1 MMHAYLLALLPALAA
16 PQEAARDLSPQFE
29 LDPRL
34 EARLWAESPQLYNPT
49 AIDVDARGRI
59 WVAEAVNYRQWGGR
73 NPGRHFDAGDRIVI
87 LEDKDGDGYAESSK
101 VFAQEKGLVSPLG
114 ICVIDH
120 RVLVSCSPDAILYTD
135 TDGDDVPDQREV
147 FLGGFGGHNHDHGLH
162 SFVVGPDGEWYF
174 NTGNAG
180 PHLVTDKSGWNL
192 RSGSLY
198 RDGGEFAA
206 DNRPGLISDD
216 NRVYVGGLALRVGS
230 NGSPLRV
237 LAHNFRNNYEIALD
251 SFGNFFQSD
260 NDDDGNQGCRTLW
273 VMEGGNYG
281 YFSADGSR
289 YWNSDRRPG
298 QSTPSAHWHQEDP
311 GVLPAGC
318 INGAGG
324 PTGVAVYENGLLPS
338 EFRGRVLNCDAG
350 RNVVYAHRPVA
361 AGSGWNLESGQLI
374 AARLGTGNE
383 RERWFRPSDVCVG
396 TDGAV
401 YVADWYDPGVG
412 GHAAGD
418 REAYGRILRIAPKG
432 DASRAPKLDLE
443 SVPGALQALASPA
456 VQVRGQA
463 RARLVREGAPALPAL
478 RAWMQGK
485 DPVLTARGIW
495 IAAVLS
501 PEGLQA
507 ALEYFRHPN
516 SDLRVTALRA
526 WRLVYELSRRTQS
539 EAPARL
545 FEQPD
550 KLEERH
556 PMVLRELALALRW
569 NIDKSGRWRAFHGLD
584 VRQLLDR
591 WDGRDPWMLEALA
604 QAYNELPEMF
614 YTQRS
619 TEEQDPL
626 RWTDRTA
633 RLAWRIRPP
642 ELVTDFLKRALEPS
656 LSREQ
661 RNLAIESLAFL
672 KTRAAAE
679 AMLTIAL
686 GGPEDL
692 RPLARWW
699 VQQRATND
707 WSEYNLAEQLK
718 PRGGGDAKR
727 VWASGRLREGV
738 QSFEIDVRGASR
750 LHLLALAGGNN
761 SCDWVDWL
769 DLAVLDESRQP
780 LDFPL
785 GGFESASSEWGSVQ
799 VGKNCNGGPLR
810 VGEQRY
816 TVGVGTHAES
826 RIVYAL
832 PKGAVSFV
840 GLVGM
845 DLGGTS
851 QRNGDGV
858 EFEIL
863 LEKPVDRAAEKARE
877 ELLTRSDADPAAIE
891 AAARHFAAS
900 SEGGMLL
907 VRMAQEGSLSDA
919 GRRAVAAAIDACPDL
934 AVRALARGHFPA
946 PSAEAAG
953 VDRKAQIL
961 RLHGDARSGQ
971 RLFFGERARCYSC
984 HRFYE
989 RGAEIGPDLSTVAL
1003 KYGAGELLES
1013 ILNPSAA
1020 IAFGYDAW
1028 MVETGDGQLFTGFVS
1043 SDNGR
1048 HLVLKDTTG
1057 RLEVIPSETIE
1068 SRTKQKLS
1076 VMPDNAAM
1084 GLSEQELADLLEFL
1098 RSNPRVP
1105 GRRLSEQALFNG
1117 QDFRGWTF
1125 HSDTPGAKLEDV
1137 FSIENSVLVCKGNP
1151 IGYLRTTEDYTN
1163 FELSLE
1169 WRHDPRFPPGN
1180 SGVLMR
1186 MQGPDKVWP
1195 RSIEAQLQHR
1205 NAGDIWNI
1213 DEFPM
1218 QTEASRTE
1226 GRWTGKAL
1234 PCNERKLGEWN
1245 RYDISLDGGELRLYV
1260 NGELQNSASWCEELP
1275 GKICLQSEGALIQFR
1290 DIRIRRIERD

>member
-1 MMHAYLLALLPALAA
+1 MIHGYLLVMLPALCA
-16 PQEAARDLSPQFE
+16 PQGTAQDLSAQFE
-29 LDPRL
+29 LDARL
-34 EARLWAESPQLYNPT
+34 EARLWAESPQLFNPT

-59 WVAEAVNYRQWGGR
+59 WVAEAVNYRQWNGR
-73 NPGRHFDAGDRIVI
+73 NPGKHFDEGDRIVI
-87 LEDKDGDGYAESSK
+87 LEDKDGDGFAESSK

-114 ICVIDH
+114 ICVIDN
-120 RVLVSCSPDAILYTD
+120 RVLVSCSPNAILYTD
-135 TDGDDVPDQREV
+135 TDGDDVPDKREV
-147 FLGGFGGHNHDHGLH
+147 FLSGFGGPNHDHGLH

-180 PHLVTDKSGWNL
+180 PHLVQDASGWNL

-198 RDGGEFAA
+198 RDGGELAA
-206 DNRPGLISDD
+206 DNRPGLVSDD

-237 LAHNFRNNYEIALD
+237 LAHNFRNNYELALD
-251 SFGNFFQSD
+251 SYGNCFQSD
-260 NDDDGNQGCRTLW
+260 NDDDGNQGCRTMW

-298 QSTPSAHWHQEDP
+298 QSVPSAHWHQEDP

-324 PTGVAVYENGLLPS
+324 PTGVAVYENGLLPAD
-338 EFRGRVLNCDAG
+338 FNGLVLNCDAG
-350 RNVVYAHRPVA
+350 RNVVYAHRPKA
-361 AGSGWNLESGQLI
+361 NGAGWDMQSGALI
-374 AARLGTGNE
+374 AARMGTGNE

-418 REAYGRILRIAPKG
+418 REAYGRILRVAPKG
-432 DASRAPKLDLE
+432 DRTRAPALNTATLE
-443 SVPGALQALASPA
+443 GALAALASPA

-463 RARLVREGAPALPAL
+463 RARIVREGAAALEPL
-478 RAWMQGK
+478 RRWMEGK

-501 PEGLQA
+501 PEGLAA
-507 ALEYFRHPN
+507 ALQYLKSSDPN
-516 SDLRVTALRA
+516 LRITALRA
-526 WRLVYELSRRTQS
+526 WRHVYELSRRTQTDP
-539 EAPARL
+539 PARL
-545 FEQPD
+545 FEDPNQ
-550 KLEERH
+550 LSEQH
-556 PMVLRELALALRW
+556 PMVLRELALAMRW

-584 VRQLLDR
+584 VRKLLDR

-619 TEEQDPL
+619 TEEKDPL

-642 ELVTDFLKRALEPS
+642 ELVPEFLARAMSAE
-656 LSREQ
+656 LSKEQ

-672 KTRAAAE
+672 KIRAAAE

-699 VQQRATND
+699 VQQRSTND
-707 WSEYNLAEQLK
+707 WADYNLAEQLK
-718 PRGGGDAKR
+718 PRGGGDATR
-727 VWASGRLREGV
+727 VWSSGRLREGV
-738 QSFEIDVRGASR
+738 KAFDIDVRGAVR
-750 LHLLALAGGNN
+750 THLVALPGGSN

-769 DLAVLDESRQP
+769 DLGVLDENGKALPFS
-780 LDFPL
+780 L
-785 GGFESASSEWGSVQ
+785 GGHEAASTEWGSVQ

-816 TVGVGTHAES
+816 TNGVGTHAES

-832 PKGAVSFV
+832 PKGAARLV

-845 DLGGTS
+845 DHGGTS
-851 QRNGDGV
+851 QHNGDGV
-858 EFEIL
+858 DFEIL
-863 LEKPVDRAAEKARE
+863 LERPVDKAAEKARM
-877 ELLTRSDADPAAIE
+877 ELLTRADADSKALE
-891 AAARHFAAS
+891 AAVRHFAAS

-907 VRMAQEGSLSDA
+907 VRMAQEQRLS
-919 GRRAVAAAIDACPDL
+919 AAARTLAATQIEQCPDL
-934 AVRALARGHFPA
+934 AVRALARAQFPA
-946 PSAEAAG
+946 ATQAPGSERKSAVLAL
-953 VDRKAQIL
+953 Q
-961 RLHGDARSGQ
+961 GDARNGQ
-971 RLFFGERARCYSC
+971 KLFFGERARCYSC

-989 RGAEIGPDLSTVAL
+989 RGGEIGPDLSAVAL
-1003 KYGAGELLES
+1003 KYGRGELLES

-1028 MVETGDGQLFTGFVS
+1028 MVETTDGSLYTGFIT
-1043 SDNGR
+1043 SDNGKQ
-1048 HLVLKDTTG
+1048 LVLKDTTG
-1057 RLEVIPSETIE
+1057 RLEVIPAAEVETK
-1068 SRTKQKLS
+1068 TKQKLS

-1117 QDFRGWTF
+1117 QDFTGWTF
-1125 HSDTPGAKLEDV
+1125 HSDTKGAKLEEV
-1137 FSIENSVLVCKGNP
+1137 FTIENGVLVCKGNP
-1151 IGYLRTTEDYTN
+1151 IGYLRTSEDYTN

-1169 WRHDPRFPPGN
+1169 WRHDPRFSPGN

-1186 MQGPDKVWP
+1186 MHGADKVWP
-1195 RSIEAQLQHR
+1195 KSIEAQLQHR

-1234 PCNERKLGEWN
+1234 PCNEKPLGEWN
-1245 RYDISLDGGELRLYV
+1245 RYDITLDGGELRLYV
-1260 NGELQNSASWCEELP
+1260 NGELQNAAHWCEERP
-1275 GKICLQSEGALIQFR
+1275 GKICLQSEGAVIQFR
-1290 DIRIRRIERD
+1290 NIRIRKIERD

>member
-1 MMHAYLLALLPALAA
+1 MMLNWILLSFMPAVPAA
-16 PQEAARDLSPQFE
+16 QGDTRDLSAQFE

-34 EARLWAESPQLYNPT
+34 EARLWAESPALFNPT

-59 WVAEAVNYRQWGGR
+59 WVAEAVNYRQWNGR
-73 NPGRHFDAGDRIVI
+73 NPGKHFDEGDRIVI
-87 LEDKDGDGYAESSK
+87 LEDKDGDGFAESSK
-101 VFAQEKGLVSPLG
+101 VFVQEKSLVSPLG
-114 ICVIDH
+114 ICVIDN

-135 TDGDDVPDQREV
+135 TDGDDVPDKREV
-147 FLGGFGGHNHDHGLH
+147 FLNGFGGPNHDHGLH

-180 PHLVTDKSGWNL
+180 PHLVKDSSGWNL

-206 DNRPGLISDD
+206 DNRPGLVSDD

-230 NGSPLRV
+230 GGAPLRV
-237 LAHNFRNNYEIALD
+237 LAHNFRNNYELSLD
-251 SFGNFFQSD
+251 SYGNFYQSD

-298 QSTPSAHWHQEDP
+298 QSVQSAHWHQEDP

-324 PTGVAVYENGLLPS
+324 PTGVAFYENGLLPA

-350 RNVVYAHRPVA
+350 RNVVYAHQPVA
-361 AGSGWNLESGQLI
+361 EGAGWNMQTGQLI

-383 RERWFRPSDVCVG
+383 RERWFRPSDACVG

-418 REAYGRILRIAPKG
+418 REAYGRILRIAPKA
-432 DASRAPKLDLE
+432 DRTPAPSYNMNTLE
-443 SVPGALQALASPA
+443 GALAALASPA

-463 RARLVREGAPALPAL
+463 RARIVQEGAKALPAL
-478 RAWMQGK
+478 QAWMQGK
-485 DPVLTARGIW
+485 EPALAARGIW

-507 ALEYFRHPN
+507 ALEFLKHPDPN
-516 SDLRVTALRA
+516 LRITALRA
-526 WRLVYELSRRTQS
+526 WRHVYELSRRTQT
-539 EAPARL
+539 APPEKL
-545 FEQPD
+545 YEQPD
-550 KLEERH
+550 KLAEQH
-556 PMVLRELALALRW
+556 PMVLRELALAMRW

-584 VRQLLDR
+584 VRVLLDR
-591 WDGRDPWMLEALA
+591 WDGKDPWMLEALA

-619 TEEQDPL
+619 SEEKDPL

-642 ELVTDFLKRALEPS
+642 ELVPDFLARALDTR
-656 LSREQ
+656 LGKEQ
-661 RNLAIESLAFL
+661 RNLAIESLAFI

-686 GGPEDL
+686 GGPEDH

-699 VQQRATND
+699 VQQRSTND
-707 WSEYNLAEQLK
+707 WAEFDLAGQLK
-718 PRGGGDAKR
+718 PRGGGDAASAWK
-727 VWASGRLREGV
+727 SGRLKQGTKP
-738 QSFEIDVRGASR
+738 FDLDVRGAVR
-750 LHLLALAGGNN
+750 AHLMALPGGNN

-769 DLAVLDESRQP
+769 DLEVLDESGKA
-780 LDFPL
+780 LEFPL
-785 GGFESASSEWGSVQ
+785 AGYENASTEWGSVQ

-810 VGEQRY
+810 VGEERY
-816 TVGVGTHAES
+816 KRGVGTHAES

-832 PKGAVSFV
+832 PRGAARLT
-840 GLVGM
+840 GKVGM
-845 DLGGTS
+845 DHGGTS
-851 QRNGDGV
+851 QNNGDGV
-858 EFEIL
+858 DFEIL
-863 LEKPVDRAAEKARE
+863 LEKPVDRAAERARE
-877 ELLTRSDADPAAIE
+877 ELLTRADAPASELE
-891 AAARHFAAS
+891 AAVRHFAAS

-907 VRMAQEGSLSDA
+907 VRMAQEARLSDA
-919 GRRAVAAAIDACPDL
+919 ARRIVGVQIEQCPDL
-934 AVRALARGHFPA
+934 AVRALARAQFPSSSTA
-946 PSAEAAG
+946 PGA
-953 VDRKAQIL
+953 DRKAQVL
-961 RLHGDARSGQ
+961 KLHGNAGNGQ
-971 RLFFGERARCYSC
+971 RIFFGEKGRCYTC
-984 HRFYE
+984 HRFHE
-989 RGAEIGPDLSTVAL
+989 RGGEIGPDLSAVAL
-1003 KYGAGELLES
+1003 KYGPGELLES
-1013 ILNPSAA
+1013 VLNPSAA

-1028 MVETGDGQLFTGFVS
+1028 MVETREGELYTGFITA
-1043 SDNGR
+1043 DNGKQI
-1048 HLVLKDTTG
+1048 VLKDTTG
-1057 RLEVIPSETIE
+1057 RLEVIQADAVE
-1068 SRTKQKLS
+1068 SKTKQKLS

-1084 GLSEQELADLLEFL
+1084 GLSEQELADLVEFL

-1117 QDFRGWTF
+1117 RDFSGWTF
-1125 HSDTPGAKLEDV
+1125 HSDTPGAKLEEV
-1137 FSIENSVLVCKGNP
+1137 FSIENEVMVCKGNP
-1151 IGYLRTTEDYTN
+1151 IGYIRTTEDFTN

-1169 WRHDPRFPPGN
+1169 WRHDPRFSPGN
-1180 SGVLMR
+1180 SGILMR
-1186 MQGPDKVWP
+1186 MHGQDKVWP
-1195 RSIEAQLQHR
+1195 KSIEAQLQHR

-1218 QTEASRTE
+1218 QTDAARTQ

-1234 PCNERKLGEWN
+1234 PCNEKPLGEWN
-1245 RYDISLDGGELRLYV
+1245 RYDITLDGGELRLYV
-1260 NGELQNSASWCEELP
+1260 NDELQNSASWCEEIP
-1275 GKICLQSEGALIQFR
+1275 GKICLQSEGAVIQFR
-1290 DIRIRRIERD
+1290 NIRIRRIERD

>member
-1 MMHAYLLALLPALAA
+1 MIHTYLLVMLPALSVSQGSA
-16 PQEAARDLSPQFE
+16 QDLSAQFE
-29 LDPRL
+29 LDGRL

-59 WVAEAVNYRQWGGR
+59 WVAEAVNYRQWNGR
-73 NPGRHFDAGDRIVI
+73 NPGKHFDEGDRIVI
-87 LEDKDGDGYAESSK
+87 LEDKDGDGFAESSK

-114 ICVIDH
+114 ICVIDN
-120 RVLVSCSPDAILYTD
+120 RVLVSCSPNAILYTD
-135 TDGDDVPDQREV
+135 TDGDDVPDKREV
-147 FLGGFGGHNHDHGLH
+147 FLSGFGGPNHDHGLH

-180 PHLVTDKSGWNL
+180 PHLVQDASGWNL

-206 DNRPGLISDD
+206 DNQPGLVSDD

-237 LAHNFRNNYEIALD
+237 LAHNFRNNYELALD
-251 SFGNFFQSD
+251 SYGNFYQSD
-260 NDDDGNQGCRTLW
+260 NDDDGNQGCRTMW

-298 QSTPSAHWHQEDP
+298 QSVPSAHWHQEDP

-324 PTGVAVYENGLLPS
+324 PTGVAVYENGLLPAD
-338 EFRGRVLNCDAG
+338 FNGLVLNCDAG
-350 RNVVYAHRPVA
+350 RNVVYAHRAVA
-361 AGSGWNLESGQLI
+361 NGAGWDMQSGALI
-374 AARLGTGNE
+374 AARMGTGNE

-418 REAYGRILRIAPKG
+418 REAYGRILRVAPKG
-432 DASRAPKLDLE
+432 DRTHAPAVNTATLE
-443 SVPGALQALASPA
+443 GALAALASPA

-463 RARLVREGAPALPAL
+463 RARIVREGAAALEPL
-478 RAWMQGK
+478 RRWMEGK

-501 PEGLQA
+501 PEGLAA
-507 ALEYFRHPN
+507 ALQYLKSSDPN
-516 SDLRVTALRA
+516 LRITALRA
-526 WRLVYELSRRTQS
+526 WRHVYEFSRRTQTDP
-539 EAPARL
+539 PARL
-545 FEQPD
+545 FEDPNQ
-550 KLEERH
+550 LSEQH
-556 PMVLRELALALRW
+556 PMVLRELALAMRW

-584 VRQLLDR
+584 VRKLLDR

-619 TEEQDPL
+619 TEEKDPL

-642 ELVTDFLKRALEPS
+642 ELVTDFTARAMSTE
-656 LSREQ
+656 LSKEQ

-672 KTRAAAE
+672 KVRAAAE

-699 VQQRATND
+699 VQHRSTND
-707 WSEYNLAEQLK
+707 WADYNLAEQLK
-718 PRGGGDAKR
+718 PRGGGDATR

-738 QSFEIDVRGASR
+738 KAFDLDVRGAVR
-750 LHLLALAGGNN
+750 THLVALPGGSN

-769 DLAVLDESRQP
+769 DLSVLDENGKAMPFS
-780 LDFPL
+780 L
-785 GGFESASSEWGSVQ
+785 GGYESASTEWGSVQ

-816 TVGVGTHAES
+816 ANGIGTHAES

-832 PKGAVSFV
+832 PKGAARLV

-845 DLGGTS
+845 DHGGTA

-863 LEKPVDRAAEKARE
+863 LERPVDKAAEKARL
-877 ELLTRSDADPAAIE
+877 ELLTRADADPKALE
-891 AAARHFAAS
+891 AAVRHFAAS

-907 VRMAQEGSLSDA
+907 VRMAQEQQLS
-919 GRRAVAAAIDACPDL
+919 AAARAMAATQIEQCPDL
-934 AVRALARGHFPA
+934 AVRALARAQFPA
-946 PSAEAAG
+946 ASDAPGSERKSAVLAL
-953 VDRKAQIL
+953 Q
-961 RLHGDARSGQ
+961 GDARNGQ
-971 RLFFGERARCYSC
+971 KLFFGERARCYSC

-989 RGAEIGPDLSTVAL
+989 RGGEIGPDLSAVAL
-1003 KYGAGELLES
+1003 KYGRGELLES

-1028 MVETGDGQLFTGFVS
+1028 MVETTDGSLYTGFIT
-1043 SDNGR
+1043 SDNGKQ
-1048 HLVLKDTTG
+1048 LVLKDTTG
-1057 RLEVIPSETIE
+1057 RLEVLASAEVETK
-1068 SRTKQKLS
+1068 TKQKLS

-1117 QDFRGWTF
+1117 QDFTGWTF
-1125 HSDTPGAKLEDV
+1125 HSDTQGAKLEEV

-1169 WRHDPRFPPGN
+1169 WRHDPRFSPGN

-1186 MQGPDKVWP
+1186 MHGADKVWP
-1195 RSIEAQLQHR
+1195 KSIEAQLQHR

-1226 GRWTGKAL
+1226 GRWTGKAQ
-1234 PCNERKLGEWN
+1234 PCNEKPLGEWN
-1245 RYDISLDGGELRLYV
+1245 RYDITLDGGELRLYV
-1260 NGELQNSASWCEELP
+1260 NGELQNAAHWCEELP
-1275 GKICLQSEGALIQFR
+1275 GKICLQSEGAVIQFR
-1290 DIRIRRIERD
+1290 NIRIRKIERD